1 MEKADDKVKEA
12 AKHKG
17 DYANGAD
24 KAPCAHIVID
34 LALFLPRGRAI
45 NTNTVKTETPYYEAA
60 RAAEAGEL

>member
-24 KAPCAHIVID
+24 KAPCAHIVIN
-34 LALFLPRGRAI
+34 LALFSLASMLAI
-45 NTNTVKTETPYYEAA
+45 IAPPVAIPT
-60 RAAEAGEL
+60 